1 MEIILLLF
9 FEVDD
14 LVIFILEVS
23 LRELMGELGRIV
35 MEVLFILA
43 KVWE

>member
-35 MEVLFILA
+35 MEALFILA